1 MLSYKFK
8 EKIYLCNFFA
18 KSLLGDIRIYNFI
31 KEYDIITFV
40 PIHKKRKLERGYN
53 QTEVIA
59 RILAKKV
66 EDLICLN
73 TLVKYKNNLKQSSLS
88 LEKRKDNVK
97 NVYKVLDYKELKG
110 QVENK
115 SILLFDDIYTT
126 GYTILECK
134 KELKKLNPKKIGV
147 LTIFKD

>member
-40 PIHKKRKLERGYN
+40 PTHKKRKLGRGYN
-53 QTEVIA
+53 QAEIIA
-59 RILAKKV
+59 KMLAKEV
-66 EDLICLN
+66 NDLVCLN
-73 TLVKYKNNLKQSSLS
+73 TLLKYKNNQKQSSLS
-88 LEKRKDNVK
+88 LEERKENVK
-97 NVYKVLDYKELKG
+97 NVYKVLDYSELKG

-115 SILLFDDIYTT
+115 SLLLFDDIYTT
-126 GYTILECK
+126 GYTVSECK
-134 KELKKLNPKKIGV
+134 KELSKLEPKKIGV